1 MQLHTSLRLPQCKL
15 QAMLRRCGLC
25 FFLMIPIISYAQE
38 NDEKIIKPWVDSPV
52 NLPAAPAT
60 ENLLRFY
67 SNDNQSFF
75 IDHKSI
81 SIVADGSLRYT
92 LVSISRS
99 GAKNVSYE
107 GLRCDSKQKRLFAFG
122 RADGSWSNSRRNE
135 WDSFSNDG
143 VNKQHSSLAWDFACE
158 GGSLS
163 GTVDNIIQRIRHN
176 QSLRQFH

>member
-1 MQLHTSLRLPQCKL
+1 MQLRTSFRLSQRSL
-15 QAMLRRCGLC
+15 QVMLRHCGLC
-25 FFLMIPIISYAQE
+25 CCLMVPIMSYAQDSE
-38 NDEKIIKPWVDSPV
+38 EKIIKPWVDSPV

-60 ENLLRFY
+60 DNLLRFY
-67 SNDNQSFF
+67 SNENQSFF
-75 IDHKSI
+75 IDQKSI

-92 LVSISRS
+92 LVSISQS

-143 VNKQHSSLAWDFACE
+143 VNKQHSSLAWDFACD
-158 GGSLS
+158 GGSLA
-163 GTVDNIIQRIRHN
+163 GTVENIVQRIRHN